1 MLYPDSIEQKL
12 GFDKIR
18 KLIQDECKGT
28 AARHLVTEMRFGTDI
43 DVLKHQLGITDEF
56 MKILQESNAFPED
69 NFLDMSNILNKAKP
83 ENSFLNLEDFFDLKR
98 SLETIYQ
105 ALRYIHMRRESYP
118 LLAELCATTSLP
130 YDLTTAISNV
140 IDESGQLKNNASPEL
155 QKIRAE
161 IQSTL
166 VFLRKRLEQILR
178 QLKAEEWAKDDAE
191 MTIREGRMV
200 IPLRAEHKRHVK
212 GIIHDTSTSGQTVFI
227 EPQDVVD
234 LNNEIK
240 ELANKEKREI
250 IRILTRLTD
259 QLRPHIESL
268 QTAYALA
275 ADLDFIR
282 AKAAF
287 SRRIKASTPIVLE
300 QNHLKWFNAY
310 HPLLFLTLKEQEKS
324 VVPYDIELNDNQRIL
339 LISGPNAGGKS
350 VCLKTVGLIQYMFQC
365 GLPITAQEG
374 SKIGVFKHI
383 FIDIGDEQ
391 SIENDLSTYSSHLR
405 NMKHFLF
412 FGNKNT
418 LCLID
423 EFGTGTE
430 PQVGAAVAEA
440 ILEQMNAQNC
450 YGVITTHYSNLKIL
464 AQHTKGIQNAAM
476 RFDADNLEPLYEL
489 EIGRPGSSF
498 ALDIASKIG
507 LPTALLEAARKKV
520 GSDTFT
526 MEKLLADL
534 DKEKHT
540 LEAQNKSIKAKEK
553 EFNELLSSY
562 TNLKNKLEI
571 NRKTALNNAKQEAA
585 NLLKEANRR
594 IEETIRSI
602 REAEA
607 DKNKTREVRKELE
620 NFAEQLVQDSLPAE
634 PKVKPQVIAGAIAVG
649 DTVLLKDQDTLGEVL
664 EIKGKDAVIAVG
676 QLKTTV
682 RLDKLLRMSAREA
695 KKQQKAK
702 IRTSGFDI
710 LQKRAD
716 FSTELDL
723 RGARAE
729 EAMGMVSEFMD
740 TALLLSQSELR
751 IIHGKGNGVL
761 RDVVRQTLVRFKQ
774 VASVSD
780 EHPDRGGA
788 GVSVVVLKQ

>member
-1 MLYPDSIEQKL
+1 MLYPESLEQKI

-18 KLIQDECKGT
+18 RLIKDECRGS
-28 AARHLVTEMRFGTDI
+28 AARELVNQMSFSADTDLLSRQI
-43 DVLKHQLGITDEF
+43 GLTDEF
-56 MKILQESNAFPED
+56 MKILQDVASFPED
-69 NFLDMSNILNKAKP
+69 NFLDMNGVLNKAKP
-83 ENSFLNLEDFFDLKR
+83 EYSFLSIEEFFDLKR
-98 SLETIYQ
+98 SLKTIYE
-105 ALRYIHMRRESYP
+105 ALRYIYTRRVQYP
-118 LLAELCATTSLP
+118 LLAELCAPVALP
-130 YDLTTAISNV
+130 YEIVTAIDAV
-140 IDESGQLKNNASPEL
+140 IDETGGLKNNASPEL

-166 VFLRKRLEQILR
+166 VFLRKRLDQILR
-178 QLKAEEWAKDDAE
+178 QLKAEEWVKDDAE

-200 IPLRAEHKRHVK
+200 LPLRAEHKRHVK

-227 EPQDVVD
+227 EPQDVVE

-240 ELANKEKREI
+240 ELVNKEKREI

-259 QLRPHIESL
+259 ALRPHIESL

-275 ADLDFIR
+275 AELDFIR

-287 SRRIKASTPIVLE
+287 SRKIKANTPIIQE
-300 QNHLKWFNAY
+300 QKGFKWFNVY
-310 HPLLFLTLKEQEKS
+310 HPLLFLTLQEQDKIII
-324 VVPYDIELNDNQRIL
+324 PYDIELNDKQRIL

-350 VCLKTVGLIQYMFQC
+350 VCLKTVGLVQYMFQT

-374 SKIGVFKHI
+374 SKIGVFKNL

-405 NMKHFLF
+405 NMKQFLF
-412 FGNKNT
+412 FGNKHS

-440 ILEQMNAQNC
+440 ILEQINRQQC
-450 YGVITTHYSNLKIL
+450 FGVITTHYSNLKTL
-464 AQHTKGIQNAAM
+464 AQHTEGIRNAAM

-507 LPTALLEAARKKV
+507 LPGPILEAARKKV
-520 GSDTFT
+520 GTETFS

-534 DKEKHT
+534 DKEKHLFAT
-540 LEAQNKSIKAKEK
+540 QNKAIKAKES
-553 EFNELLSSY
+553 EFNDLLQTY
-562 TNLKNKLEI
+562 NKLKDKLEL

-594 IEETIRSI
+594 IEEAIRGI
-602 REAEA
+602 KEAEA
-607 DKNKTREVRKELE
+607 DKHKTREIRKELDT
-620 NFAEQLVQDSLPAE
+620 FATDLKLEDLPKEEKAVRKTIE
-634 PKVKPQVIAGAIAVG
+634 GDILVG
-649 DTVLLKDQDTLGEVL
+649 DTVLLKEQDTMGEVL
-664 EIKGKDAVIAVG
+664 EIKGKDAVVAVG

-682 RLDKLLRMSAREA
+682 KLDKLLRLSAKEA
-695 KKQQKAK
+695 KKQHKNKLKTTGLDLVQ
-702 IRTSGFDI
+702 R
-710 LQKRAD
+710 RAD
-716 FSTELDL
+716 FSAELDL

-729 EAMGMVSEFMD
+729 EAMNMVSDFID
-740 TALLLSQSELR
+740 TALLLSYPELR

-761 RDVVRQTLVRFKQ
+761 RDVVRQTLHRFKA
-774 VASVSD
+774 VASISD

-788 GVSVVVLKQ
+788 GVSVVVLKH